1 MRSRIRDNSILAL
14 AIISLI
20 SSYLQL
26 IGLLLFLKPQS
37 VHTHHE
43 WDQARSAVQR
53 VFRSATDIRYV
64 TIMLNE
70 SDREEIR
77 KSGLLPL
84 ASDSM
89 FFMIPVVGDSAI
101 GLAIIDDVMGKD
113 QFITYLLC
121 VNNDLIIQ
129 NLDILQYREPYGGE
143 VRNKSWQTQFLG
155 KRPGDPLRAG
165 REIKNITGATISA
178 RAVTTG
184 VFRLLKTLQTVRNHI
199 PRTLTADQ

>member
-1 MRSRIRDNSILAL
+1 M
-14 AIISLI
+14 
-20 SSYLQL
+20 
-26 IGLLLFLKPQS
+26 F
-37 VHTHHE
+37 
-43 WDQARSAVQR
+43 
-53 VFRSATDIRYV
+53 
-64 TIMLNE
+64 NE

-89 FFMIPVVGDSAI
+89 FLMIPVVGDSAI
-101 GLAIIDDVMGKD
+101 GLAIPDDVMGKD

-121 VNNDLIIQ
+121 LNNDLAIQ
-129 NLDILQYREPYGGE
+129 DLEILQYREPYGGE

-155 KRPGDPLRAG
+155 KRPGDLLRAG

-184 VFRLLKTLQTVRNHI
+184 VSRLLKILQTMRNHI
-199 PRTLTADQ
+199 PRTLTVDQ